1 MPALRAAAGA
11 AALAAA
17 AVAAG
22 CGTAKSPALVAG
34 GSPSRGARLIDK
46 FGCGSCHAIPGIH
59 GASGRVGPALSDF
72 RRLRFIAGEIPNT
85 PENAIR
91 WIEHPRSIEPGTIMP
106 DLGVSRDQA
115 RQIVAYL
122 YSRT

>member
-1 MPALRAAAGA
+1 VRRLVPFLV
-11 AALAAA
+11 LA
-17 AVAAG
+17 VLAAG

-34 GSPSRGARLIDK
+34 GSPSQGARLIDK
-46 FGCGSCHAIPGIH
+46 FGCGSCHSIPGIQ
-59 GASGRVGPALSDF
+59 GANGRVGPSLSGF

>member
-1 MPALRAAAGA
+1 MRALAA
-11 AALAAA
+11 AALAAVA
-17 AVAAG
+17 ALAAG

-46 FGCGSCHAIPGIH
+46 FGCGSCHSIPGIN
-59 GASGRVGPALSDF
+59 GANGRVGPSLSGF

-91 WIEHPRSIEPGTIMP
+91 WIVDPKKIEPGTIMP
-106 DLGVSRDQA
+106 KLGVTPDQA
-115 RQIVAYL
+115 RDILAYL
-122 YSRT
+122 YSHT